1 MYTDKD
7 VELYSSS
14 HKSSNSQ
21 GMLNFTN
28 LHPNPN
34 IPKQLNVKYMYT
46 ITDYT
51 DQYKRKVGH
60 DSGKRANKM
69 AIMAQLTVLNQN
81 LSTFQQFYLYT
92 RLNLTPTYTVKG
104 NNKFVNYRSIHV

>member
-14 HKSSNSQ
+14 PKSSNSQ
-21 GMLNFTN
+21 GKLNFTN

-51 DQYKRKVGH
+51 DQYKRQVGH

-69 AIMAQLTVLNQN
+69 VIMAQLTALKPKLVNLPAVL
-81 LSTFQQFYLYT
+81 
-92 RLNLTPTYTVKG
+92 
-104 NNKFVNYRSIHV
+104 FVHKAKPNPNIRSHR